1 MSDRRPELRLLA
13 NALKSLS
20 WVDIQQ
26 LAIQLNI
33 PLEVLTNLESHSIEL
48 RPSRAMNEWLSR
60 DSEAS
65 WDKVVS
71 GLRDISKNTLAKD
84 IEDEYCPPAK
94 RLRTESPL
102 APDGLRRPTPQLLPP
117 PQIAKIASPV
127 HTAPS
132 TGTEDSPGRTYT
144 RAIKLDCQ
152 FVNLVA
158 NTKTCCQEKE
168 ESDINFLRTLKNVLT
183 TLQSIGTCTS

>member
-1 MSDRRPELRLLA
+1 MSDRPELRLLA

-33 PLEVLTNLESHSIEL
+33 PPEVLTNLESLSIEL

-84 IEDEYCPPAK
+84 MEDDI
-94 RLRTESPL
+94 LSP
-102 APDGLRRPTPQLLPP
+102 
-117 PQIAKIASPV
+117 
-127 HTAPS
+127 
-132 TGTEDSPGRTYT
+132 
-144 RAIKLDCQ
+144 C
-152 FVNLVA
+152 
-158 NTKTCCQEKE
+158 
-168 ESDINFLRTLKNVLT
+168 
-183 TLQSIGTCTS
+183 